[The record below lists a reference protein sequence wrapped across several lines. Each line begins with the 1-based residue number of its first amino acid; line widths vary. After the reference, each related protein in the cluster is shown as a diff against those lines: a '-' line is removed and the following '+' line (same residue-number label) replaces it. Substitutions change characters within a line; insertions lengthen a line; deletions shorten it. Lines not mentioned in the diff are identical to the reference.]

1 MILGGIE
8 IPHDKGCLGHS
19 DGDCLLHAVID
30 ALLGACAMGD
40 IGTHFPDNDP
50 AFKGIDS
57 RVLLERVL
65 AQLPE
70 HTIQNLDITLFL
82 NRPKMKGHREALVDS
97 LAGLM
102 DLPSNAINL
111 KAKTWEGM
119 GVDDVISASVT
130 LLLLLDRPLS

>member
-1 MILGGIE
+1 
-8 IPHDKGCLGHS
+8 
-19 DGDCLLHAVID
+19 
-30 ALLGACAMGD
+30 MGD